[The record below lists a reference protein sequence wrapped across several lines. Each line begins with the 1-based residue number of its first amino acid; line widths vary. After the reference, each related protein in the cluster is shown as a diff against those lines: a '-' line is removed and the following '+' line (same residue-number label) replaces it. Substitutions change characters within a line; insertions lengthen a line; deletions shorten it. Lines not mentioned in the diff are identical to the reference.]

1 MYTIPISLSQLQ
13 PLFFIFLRVIAIVMT
28 VPMLDS
34 RNVPIIFKAG
44 LAIALSLIL
53 YHQLDFSA
61 LSLQSNLIVFSIGVI
76 SEVLLGI
83 IIGMA
88 VKLVFAGIQLAGQL
102 VGFQMGFSIAN
113 VMDPASSSQ
122 VPIIAQFNYIVAIL
136 VFLTLNAHHWFIKA
150 MVESFRIIPPLQFY
164 FSPDLMPLLMAIGGS
179 MFVIAIKVGAPL
191 IAVLLLTSVAMG
203 LMARTVPQMNI
214 FIVAMPLK
222 IVVGIFFIGIT
233 LPFLVSFFHQT
244 FTTLIEDLVRILK
257 AIA

>member
-1 MYTIPISLSQLQ
+1 MYTIPISLQQLQ
-13 PLFFIFLRVIAIVMT
+13 PFFFIFLRVIAIVMT
-28 VPMLDS
+28 VPMMDS
-34 RNVPIIFKAG
+34 RNVPILFKAG
-44 LAIALSLIL
+44 LAIALSMIL
-53 YHQLDFSA
+53 YQQLDLSPFA
-61 LSLQSNLIVFSIGVI
+61 LNPNLIVFSIGVI

-83 IIGMA
+83 IIGMV

-122 VPIIAQFNYIVAIL
+122 VPIIAQFNYIIAIL
-136 VFLTLNAHHWFIKA
+136 IFLTLNAHHWFIRA
-150 MVESFRIIPPLQFY
+150 MVESFQIIPPLQF
-164 FSPDLMPLLMAIGGS
+164 FFTPDLMPLLIAIGGN

-191 IAVLLLTSVAMG
+191 IAVLLFTSVAMA

-233 LPFLVSFFHQT
+233 LPFLISFFHQT
-244 FTTLIEDLVRILK
+244 FATLGEDLVRILK
-257 AIA
+257 IIG